1 MVNVT
6 FANPHYLYLL
16 LLLVPLI
23 AWYVFRERKQFPT
36 YQVSSLQAF
45 KKSTV
50 NRWRIYFR
58 HFLFVLR
65 LLALATLIL
74 IIARPQSSHSWETQ
88 TTEGIDIVI
97 SLDISGSMLAQD
109 FKPDRLEVAK
119 ETAIRFISN
128 RPNDRI
134 GLVVFSGE
142 SFTQCPLT
150 TDHATLINLI
160 SDIKSGMIVDGTAIG
175 NGLATAVSRLKDSE
189 AKSKV
194 IIMLT
199 DGVNNAG
206 EIDPI
211 TAAEIARTY
220 GIRIYTVG
228 IGSMGE
234 APYPVQTPFG
244 ITYQN
249 MKTEIDEDL
258 LRQISNLTDGRY
270 FRATNKKALT
280 EIYEQIDQLEK
291 TKIEVKEFSRRNEEY
306 LPFALMVFGFVLI
319 EFILRNTIFRTLP

>member
-1 MVNVT
+1 MT
-6 FANPHYLYLL
+6 FANPEYLYLL
-16 LLLVPLI
+16 ILLIPLI
-23 AWYVFRERKQFPT
+23 LWYIFKERKQYAH
-36 YQVSSLQAF
+36 YQFSSLKAF
-45 KKSTV
+45 DVRKV
-50 NRWRIYFR
+50 NRWRVYTR
-58 HFLFVLR
+58 HILFVLR
-65 LLALATLIL
+65 LMALAILIV
-74 IIARPQSSHSWETQ
+74 IIARPQSSRSWETQ

-97 SLDISGSMLAQD
+97 ALDISGSMLAQD

-119 ETAIRFISN
+119 ETAIRFINN

-134 GLVVFSGE
+134 GMVVFSGE

-150 TDHATLINLI
+150 TDHAALINLI
-160 SDIKSGMIVDGTAIG
+160 SDIKSGMITDGTAIG

-189 AKSKV
+189 AQSKV
-194 IIMLT
+194 VILLT

-211 TAAEIARTY
+211 TAGEIAHTF
-220 GIRIYTVG
+220 GIRIYTIG

-244 ITYQN
+244 IQYQN

-258 LRQISNLTDGRY
+258 LRQIADLTDGKY

-280 EIYEQIDQLEK
+280 EIYEQIDKLEK

-306 LPFALMVFGFVLI
+306 LPFAIAAFVLVI
-319 EFILRNTIFRTLP
+319 VEFILRNSIFRTTP